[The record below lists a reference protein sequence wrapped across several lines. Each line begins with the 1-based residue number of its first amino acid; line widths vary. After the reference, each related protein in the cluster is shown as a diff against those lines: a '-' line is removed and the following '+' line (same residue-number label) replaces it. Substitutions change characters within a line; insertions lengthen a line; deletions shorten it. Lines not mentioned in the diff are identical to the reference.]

1 MISVILAII
10 LTKESNLHCSRFLI
24 PADQLIFLLIL
35 VIRCFRHLSL
45 YAPTVY
51 LPLCTHRV
59 SPSMHPPCIS
69 PVCTHRVSP
78 PMHPPCISLSMHPP
92 CISLYAPT
100 VYLTVCTHRVSP
112 RMHTHRVSPR
122 MHPPCISTTL
132 FVHLAYVPISEQTTV
147 SVVTAAKR
155 NSLYCESYT
164 LWSPVFAGPA
174 LTAAPDAAVTSTHS
188 AHARSIT

>member
-51 LPLCTHRV
+51 LPL
-59 SPSMHPPCIS
+59 
-69 PVCTHRVSP
+69 CTHRVSP